1 MEQEEKRFAERF
13 REELLEAEDKP
24 RHCRIAELT
33 AVLRL
38 KGGRIEGDS
47 LILIETENEALIRK
61 VFTLLKK
68 AFNIVVEISMYTKHR
83 SGRVVYRIEVRD
95 EKKKK
100 LLTRFLSSP
109 DLTRQCCRRA
119 YLRGAFLASGT
130 ISDPEKSYR
139 MEIVT
144 KTPEDAAAVYE
155 VMKNLSL
162 DAKTAQRGRWYVV
175 YLQESEQLREAIAL
189 MGAPRTVLELENIR
203 VMRDMRGR
211 IRRRVNCETSNL
223 NKTVHASARQL
234 KDIRLIEE
242 SGEWA
247 GLTESLRETAS
258 LRKQFPDLSLTELGA
273 MMEPPVGR
281 SGVNHRLRKLSEIA
295 DEIRHRKL

>member
-1 MEQEEKRFAERF
+1 MEEENKRFADRL
-13 REELLEAEDKP
+13 REELIGAEGKA
-24 RHCRIAELT
+24 RHCQIAEI
-33 AVLRL
+33 AAIARFE
-38 KGGRIEGDS
+38 GGGTDGND
-47 LILIETENEALIRK
+47 LILVRSENEVLVRK
-61 VFTLLKK
+61 VFTLLQK
-68 AFNIVVEISMYTKHR
+68 AFNIIVEISMYTKHR

-175 YLQESEQLREAIAL
+175 YPQESEQLREAIAL